1 MESGGCRGTTDGL
14 GKFQTHSAI
23 GGTEAQVSNNN
34 KWRKDLKVG
43 DLVMMR
49 SDHMAILTSVYWRS
63 EDSEYPHVKLR
74 YTDDCSDGSCSAWRV
89 KEVLSES
96 R

>member
-1 MESGGCRGTTDGL
+1 MESGGCRGATDGL

-23 GGTEAQVSNNN
+23 GGTEAQVSNE
-34 KWRKDLKVG
+34 WRKNLKVG

-49 SDHMAILTSVYWRS
+49 SDHMAILTDVNWRS

-74 YTDDCSDGSCSAWRV
+74 YTDDDSNGSCSAWRV

>member
-1 MESGGCRGTTDGL
+1 MKKDN
-14 GKFQTHSAI
+14 Q
-23 GGTEAQVSNNN
+23 
-34 KWRKDLKVG
+34 WRKDLKVG

-49 SDHMAILTSVYWRS
+49 SDHMAILTGINWRS

-74 YTDDCSDGSCSAWRV
+74 YTDDDSDGSCSSWRV

>member
-1 MESGGCRGTTDGL
+1 MNPTKKDN
-14 GKFQTHSAI
+14 Q
-23 GGTEAQVSNNN
+23 
-34 KWRKDLKVG
+34 WRKDLKVG

-49 SDHMAILTSVYWRS
+49 SDHMAILTEVKLRHA
-63 EDSEYPHVKLR
+63 DSEYPHVKLR
-74 YTDDCSDGSCSAWRV
+74 YTDDDSNGSCSAWRV

>member
-1 MESGGCRGTTDGL
+1 MESGCCRGATTRL
-14 GKFQTHSAI
+14 GKFQTHPAL
-23 GGTEAQVSNNN
+23 GGTEAQVSNE
-34 KWRKDLKVG
+34 WRKDLKVG

-49 SDHMAILTSVYWRS
+49 SDHMAVLTDVYWRS

-74 YTDDCSDGSCSAWRV
+74 YTDDDSNGSCSAWRV

>member
-1 MESGGCRGTTDGL
+1 M
-14 GKFQTHSAI
+14 
-23 GGTEAQVSNNN
+23 NND
-34 KWRKDLKVG
+34 WRKNLKVG

-49 SDHMAILTSVYWRS
+49 SGHMAVLTEINWR
-63 EDSEYPHVKLR
+63 DGIDVEYPHVKLR
-74 YTDDCSDGSCSAWRV
+74 YTDDDSNGSCSAWRV

>member
-1 MESGGCRGTTDGL
+1 
-14 GKFQTHSAI
+14 
-23 GGTEAQVSNNN
+23 
-34 KWRKDLKVG
+34 
-43 DLVMMR
+43 
-49 SDHMAILTSVYWRS
+49 MAILTEIYTGDP

-74 YTDDCSDGSCSAWRV
+74 YTDDDSNGSCSAWRV

>member
-1 MESGGCRGTTDGL
+1 MKKDN
-14 GKFQTHSAI
+14 Q
-23 GGTEAQVSNNN
+23 
-34 KWRKDLKVG
+34 WRKDLKPG

-49 SDHMAILTSVYWRS
+49 SDHMAILTNVYWRS

-74 YTDDCSDGSCSAWRV
+74 YTDDDSNGSCSAWRV

-96 R
+96 HR

>member
-1 MESGGCRGTTDGL
+1 MKKL
-14 GKFQTHSAI
+14 L
-23 GGTEAQVSNNN
+23 TE
-34 KWRKDLKVG
+34 WRKDLKPG

-49 SDHMAILTSVYWRS
+49 SGHMAILTEVKLRHDY
-63 EDSEYPHVKLR
+63 SEYPHVKLR
-74 YTDDCSDGSCSAWRV
+74 YTDDDSNGSCSSWRV

>member
-1 MESGGCRGTTDGL
+1 MKKL
-14 GKFQTHSAI
+14 L
-23 GGTEAQVSNNN
+23 TE
-34 KWRKDLKVG
+34 WRKALKPG

-49 SDHMAILTSVYWRS
+49 SGHMAILTEVKLRYD
-63 EDSEYPHVKLR
+63 DSEYPHVKLR
-74 YTDDCSDGSCSAWRV
+74 YTDDDSNGSCSSWRV

>member
-1 MESGGCRGTTDGL
+1 MESGGCRCSRVDL
-14 GKFQTHSAI
+14 GKLQAHSAL
-23 GGTEAQVSNNN
+23 GGTETQVSNE
-34 KWRKDLKVG
+34 WRKNLKVG

-49 SDHMAILTSVYWRS
+49 SEHMAVLTDVYWRS
-63 EDSEYPHVKLR
+63 EESEYPHVKLR
-74 YTDDCSDGSCSAWRV
+74 YTDDDSSGSCSAWRV

>member
-1 MESGGCRGTTDGL
+1 
-14 GKFQTHSAI
+14 
-23 GGTEAQVSNNN
+23 VSNE
-34 KWRKDLKVG
+34 WRKGLKVG

-49 SDHMAILTSVYWRS
+49 SDHMAIITKVYMQTS
-63 EDSEYPHVKLR
+63 DSEYPHVKLR
-74 YTDDCSDGSCSAWRV
+74 YADDDSNGSCSAWRV